1 MIPSEGHSYRAR
13 ESIMHVLA
21 EQDAWLEAHVKH
33 AKASEAPAD
42 DVDVPVADVAS
53 ATVVS

>member
-1 MIPSEGHSYRAR
+1 MHVQHAHVPCVR

-33 AKASEAPAD
+33 AKP
-42 DVDVPVADVAS
+42 PS
-53 ATVVS
+53 AYL